1 MTADISTDL
10 SAWSAT
16 AGSNQ
21 PDYTDAVGPNN
32 LADNLRAIQAAVRLM
47 QSSSTIASA
56 GTCDL
61 STVASYILT
70 VTGTTTITALGT
82 MSAGVVK
89 TLIFAGA
96 LTFTHNGTSLIL
108 PTAANITT
116 VADDV
121 AIVLSLGS
129 GNWRCINYFRKTGSP
144 LTSVSSFGDGTVG
157 APSIA
162 FTSDT
167 DSGLYRIGA
176 NNVGLAVNGAKV
188 VDVATTGV
196 SVTGALSASTTVT
209 AGTTFDGSVS
219 GYRMASGVHSWSY
232 ATGNT
237 SFIGGASADG
247 LLFTASSTAV
257 AMLNSNGFYH
267 NGVIR
272 SDGSGFSG
280 YGADAQVYLTKSSAT
295 PGTFLSG
302 FYTVFAGDT
311 SRNAIYLENTGGAFF
326 RVRSDGA
333 VFADGA
339 YSGAGADFAEWFL
352 PVAGSSLTAGD
363 AVSIENG
370 RVKLAGPHDDPI
382 GVISERPAVIG
393 DASLESQGGVLVG
406 LVGKLWVKAGS
417 PIGTRWKFL
426 EHGNGQNRYLVR

>member
-56 GTCDL
+56 TSCDL
-61 STVASYILT
+61 STVTSYILT

-82 MSAGVVK
+82 MSAGIVK
-89 TLIFAGA
+89 KLIFAGV
-96 LTFTHNGTSLIL
+96 LTFTHNATTLIL

-116 VADDV
+116 AADDV
-121 AIVLSLGS
+121 ATMLSLGS
-129 GNWRCINYFRKTGSP
+129 GNWRCIGYTRKSGAA
-144 LTSVSSFGDGTVG
+144 LTSVTTFGDGSLSAPGVG
-157 APSIA
+157 

-167 DSGLYRIGA
+167 NTGLFRSTTDTVQLVAGGEAIAEWDTTKLELLA
-176 NNVGLAVNGAKV
+176 NNFFKQTETTGYTKIGTGSGSPGIYAENTASGGIPALMTLKTTAVNSTGVNIAEMYNSGGICFRV
-188 VDVATTGV
+188 ETTG
-196 SVTGALSASTTVT
+196 L
-209 AGTTFDGSVS
+209 
-219 GYRMASGVHSWSY
+219 
-232 ATGNT
+232 
-237 SFIGGASADG
+237 
-247 LLFTASSTAV
+247 
-257 AMLNSNGFYH
+257 
-267 NGVIR
+267 
-272 SDGSGFSG
+272 
-280 YGADAQVYLTKSSAT
+280 
-295 PGTFLSG
+295 
-302 FYTVFAGDT
+302 
-311 SRNAIYLENTGGAFF
+311 
-326 RVRSDGA
+326 

-339 YSGAGADFAEWFL
+339 YSGSGADFAEWFL
-352 PVAGSSLTAGD
+352 PVAGPALTAGD

-382 GVISERPAVIG
+382 GVISDRPAVIG
-393 DASLESQGGVLVG
+393 DASLEAQGGVLVG